1 MRLFLVAA
9 VGVGVGVGVAAV
21 CAFACVDMSL
31 LPKKTNMCLYPFFV
45 LVLLLLLFCL
55 DSEPVPIKDSDV
67 CWSNEPC
74 FELSIPV
81 NHTMLQ
87 AYNCDRQPP
96 GKKTQSMPAE
106 KQIYRADYV
115 LQHFVHYSAVT
126 ELSEKNTSEYKKSG
140 FRWKRR
146 GFPDARQRFA
156 DEVTE
161 GLMIHTKAV
170 AQQDTA
176 GWQRMCSIHNLY
188 RSKRQQ
194 GLCRLGVPWPKD
206 PELAKLNA
214 TAEGKGAAFNCFV
227 NDKVEDFLV
236 PRLNEQLAE
245 RLHFFDIK

>member
-1 MRLFLVAA
+1 
-9 VGVGVGVGVAAV
+9 
-21 CAFACVDMSL
+21 
-31 LPKKTNMCLYPFFV
+31 
-45 LVLLLLLFCL
+45 
-55 DSEPVPIKDSDV
+55 VPIKDPDV

-74 FELSIPV
+74 FHLQIPV
-81 NHTMLQ
+81 KHSMLQ

-126 ELSEKNTSEYKKSG
+126 ALSEKNTTEYEKEG
-140 FRWKRR
+140 FKWKRR

-176 GWQRMCSIHNLY
+176 GWQRMCSIQNLY
-188 RSKRQQ
+188 RPQRKQ

-206 PELAKLNA
+206 PEIAKLNA
-214 TAEGKGAAFNCFV
+214 TAEGKGAAFNCYV